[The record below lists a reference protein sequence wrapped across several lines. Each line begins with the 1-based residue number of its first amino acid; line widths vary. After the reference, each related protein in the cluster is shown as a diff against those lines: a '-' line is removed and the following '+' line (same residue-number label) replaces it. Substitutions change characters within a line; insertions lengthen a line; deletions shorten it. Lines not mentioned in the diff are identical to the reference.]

1 MDINKYKIE
10 RNNINK
16 ELLNK
21 IEENEKLIKRS
32 IDIED
37 KIKSI
42 NEKNIGIINIV
53 K

>member
-42 NEKNIGIINIV
+42 NEKNIRIINIV